1 MQTKT
6 LAIGGAAVIAVT
18 VAGAIILRPIQDDM
32 RARQNGGDAL
42 QEQTIDAADPV
53 AVAVVTPEVGDA
65 VLPQPDQPAPVILP
79 EMTQRRFEPDGAFLV
94 SGTAAPQQPLSV
106 MIDGLEVKRVD
117 VGADGTFLVIG
128 FLGFSDSPRI
138 MTLVGD
144 PDGAALV
151 AERTFIFDA
160 NPAPV
165 VAQDPVAIDTTTV
178 DSAVDGEPPTIE
190 ITENDQDTPEPAPV
204 VAKDSVVTEATTVE
218 SAVDGEPLTI
228 EITENDQDTPE
239 PAPVVAKDSVVTEAT
254 TVESAVDGEP
264 LTIEITENNQDT
276 PEPAPTQDTA
286 APAAAVDT
294 VGVAQAVDTAIPDA
308 APATPAILAISGD
321 GVEIVQ
327 PAMPADTPPEVMS
340 NVALDTITYDPQGEV
355 VLQGR
360 ALGQGFVQVYVDNMP
375 VSRLPVDAQGRWR
388 GDLPDVDTGV
398 YTLRID
404 EIDSAG
410 DVVSRIETPFLRED
424 PAAIVETMAAEVGSP
439 EFSIATRTIQPGNT
453 LWAIAEE
460 RYGSG
465 VWYVNVF
472 EANKDRIRD
481 PDLIYPGQ
489 VFLMP
494 EVGLAEDDS

>member
-42 QEQTIDAADPV
+42 QEQTVDAADPV

-228 EITENDQDTPE
+228 EITEN
-239 PAPVVAKDSVVTEAT
+239 
-254 TVESAVDGEP
+254 
-264 LTIEITENNQDT
+264 NQDT

-321 GVEIVQ
+321 GIEIVQ

-465 VWYVNVF
+465 VLYVNVF

>member
-106 MIDGLEVKRVD
+106 MIDGLEVERVD

-178 DSAVDGEPPTIE
+178 
-190 ITENDQDTPEPAPV
+190 
-204 VAKDSVVTEATTVE
+204 E

-228 EITENDQDTPE
+228 EITEND
-239 PAPVVAKDSVVTEAT
+239 
-254 TVESAVDGEP
+254 
-264 LTIEITENNQDT
+264 QDT

-465 VWYVNVF
+465 VLYVNVF

>member
-106 MIDGLEVKRVD
+106 MIDGLEVERVD

-228 EITENDQDTPE
+228 EITEN
-239 PAPVVAKDSVVTEAT
+239 
-254 TVESAVDGEP
+254 
-264 LTIEITENNQDT
+264 NQDT

-308 APATPAILAISGD
+308 APATPAILVISGD

-465 VWYVNVF
+465 VLYVNVF

>member
-42 QEQTIDAADPV
+42 QEQTVDAADPV

-228 EITENDQDTPE
+228 EITEN
-239 PAPVVAKDSVVTEAT
+239 
-254 TVESAVDGEP
+254 
-264 LTIEITENNQDT
+264 NQDT

-308 APATPAILAISGD
+308 APATPAILVISGD

-465 VWYVNVF
+465 VLYVNVF

>member
-190 ITENDQDTPEPAPV
+190 ITENDQDTPEPAP
-204 VAKDSVVTEATTVE
+204 
-218 SAVDGEPLTI
+218 
-228 EITENDQDTPE
+228 
-239 PAPVVAKDSVVTEAT
+239 
-254 TVESAVDGEP
+254 
-264 LTIEITENNQDT
+264 
-276 PEPAPTQDTA
+276 TQDTA

-465 VWYVNVF
+465 VLYVNVF

>member
-106 MIDGLEVKRVD
+106 MIDGLEVERVD

-190 ITENDQDTPEPAPV
+190 ITEND
-204 VAKDSVVTEATTVE
+204 
-218 SAVDGEPLTI
+218 
-228 EITENDQDTPE
+228 
-239 PAPVVAKDSVVTEAT
+239 
-254 TVESAVDGEP
+254 
-264 LTIEITENNQDT
+264 QDT

-465 VWYVNVF
+465 VLYVNVF

>member
-228 EITENDQDTPE
+228 EITEN
-239 PAPVVAKDSVVTEAT
+239 
-254 TVESAVDGEP
+254 
-264 LTIEITENNQDT
+264 NQDT

-308 APATPAILAISGD
+308 APATPAILVISGD

-465 VWYVNVF
+465 VLYVNVF

>member
-106 MIDGLEVKRVD
+106 MIDGLEVERVD

-228 EITENDQDTPE
+228 EITEN
-239 PAPVVAKDSVVTEAT
+239 
-254 TVESAVDGEP
+254 
-264 LTIEITENNQDT
+264 NQDT

-286 APAAAVDT
+286 APAAA

-308 APATPAILAISGD
+308 APATPAILVISGD

-424 PAAIVETMAAEVGSP
+424 PADIVETMAAEVGSP

-465 VWYVNVF
+465 VLYVNVF

>member
-190 ITENDQDTPEPAPV
+190 ITENH
-204 VAKDSVVTEATTVE
+204 
-218 SAVDGEPLTI
+218 
-228 EITENDQDTPE
+228 QDTPE

-321 GVEIVQ
+321 GIEIVQ

-465 VWYVNVF
+465 VLYVNVF

>member
-239 PAPVVAKDSVVTEAT
+239 PAP
-254 TVESAVDGEP
+254 
-264 LTIEITENNQDT
+264 
-276 PEPAPTQDTA
+276 TQDTA

-404 EIDSAG
+404 EIDSSG

-465 VWYVNVF
+465 VLYVNVF

>member
-228 EITENDQDTPE
+228 EITEN
-239 PAPVVAKDSVVTEAT
+239 
-254 TVESAVDGEP
+254 
-264 LTIEITENNQDT
+264 NQDT

-321 GVEIVQ
+321 GIEIVQ

-465 VWYVNVF
+465 VLYVNVF

>member
-1 MQTKT
+1 M
-6 LAIGGAAVIAVT
+6 
-18 VAGAIILRPIQDDM
+18 
-32 RARQNGGDAL
+32 
-42 QEQTIDAADPV
+42 
-53 AVAVVTPEVGDA
+53 AVVTPEVGDA

-106 MIDGLEVKRVD
+106 MIDGLEVERVD

-190 ITENDQDTPEPAPV
+190 ITENDQ
-204 VAKDSVVTEATTVE
+204 
-218 SAVDGEPLTI
+218 G
-228 EITENDQDTPE
+228 
-239 PAPVVAKDSVVTEAT
+239 
-254 TVESAVDGEP
+254 
-264 LTIEITENNQDT
+264 T

-286 APAAAVDT
+286 ALAAAMDT

-327 PAMPADTPPEVMS
+327 PAMPADTPPEVML

-465 VWYVNVF
+465 VLYVNVF

>member
-106 MIDGLEVKRVD
+106 MIDGLEVERVD

-190 ITENDQDTPEPAPV
+190 ITENDQDTPEPAP
-204 VAKDSVVTEATTVE
+204 
-218 SAVDGEPLTI
+218 
-228 EITENDQDTPE
+228 
-239 PAPVVAKDSVVTEAT
+239 
-254 TVESAVDGEP
+254 
-264 LTIEITENNQDT
+264 
-276 PEPAPTQDTA
+276 TQDTA

-321 GVEIVQ
+321 GIEIVQ

-465 VWYVNVF
+465 VLYVNVF

>member
-42 QEQTIDAADPV
+42 QEQTVDAADPV

-106 MIDGLEVKRVD
+106 MIDGLEVERVD

-190 ITENDQDTPEPAPV
+190 ITEND
-204 VAKDSVVTEATTVE
+204 
-218 SAVDGEPLTI
+218 
-228 EITENDQDTPE
+228 
-239 PAPVVAKDSVVTEAT
+239 
-254 TVESAVDGEP
+254 
-264 LTIEITENNQDT
+264 QDT

-465 VWYVNVF
+465 VLYVNVF

>member
-106 MIDGLEVKRVD
+106 MIDGLEVERVD

-190 ITENDQDTPEPAPV
+190 ITENDQDTPEPAP
-204 VAKDSVVTEATTVE
+204 
-218 SAVDGEPLTI
+218 
-228 EITENDQDTPE
+228 
-239 PAPVVAKDSVVTEAT
+239 
-254 TVESAVDGEP
+254 
-264 LTIEITENNQDT
+264 
-276 PEPAPTQDTA
+276 TQDTA

-294 VGVAQAVDTAIPDA
+294 VGVAQVVDTAIPDA

-465 VWYVNVF
+465 VLYVNVF

>member
-79 EMTQRRFEPDGAFLV
+79 AMTQRRFEPDGAFLV

-106 MIDGLEVKRVD
+106 MIDGLEVERVD

-190 ITENDQDTPEPAPV
+190 ITEND
-204 VAKDSVVTEATTVE
+204 
-218 SAVDGEPLTI
+218 
-228 EITENDQDTPE
+228 
-239 PAPVVAKDSVVTEAT
+239 
-254 TVESAVDGEP
+254 
-264 LTIEITENNQDT
+264 QDT

-465 VWYVNVF
+465 VLYVNVF

>member
-42 QEQTIDAADPV
+42 QEQTVDAADPV

-190 ITENDQDTPEPAPV
+190 ITEND
-204 VAKDSVVTEATTVE
+204 
-218 SAVDGEPLTI
+218 
-228 EITENDQDTPE
+228 
-239 PAPVVAKDSVVTEAT
+239 
-254 TVESAVDGEP
+254 
-264 LTIEITENNQDT
+264 QDT

-465 VWYVNVF
+465 VLYVNVF

>member
-32 RARQNGGDAL
+32 HARQNGGDAL

-106 MIDGLEVKRVD
+106 MIDGLEVERVD

-190 ITENDQDTPEPAPV
+190 ITEND
-204 VAKDSVVTEATTVE
+204 
-218 SAVDGEPLTI
+218 
-228 EITENDQDTPE
+228 
-239 PAPVVAKDSVVTEAT
+239 
-254 TVESAVDGEP
+254 
-264 LTIEITENNQDT
+264 QDT

-465 VWYVNVF
+465 VLYVNVF

>member
-32 RARQNGGDAL
+32 HARQNGGDAL

-190 ITENDQDTPEPAPV
+190 ITENH
-204 VAKDSVVTEATTVE
+204 
-218 SAVDGEPLTI
+218 
-228 EITENDQDTPE
+228 QDTPE

-321 GVEIVQ
+321 GIEIVQ

-465 VWYVNVF
+465 VLYVNVF